1 MKTSTLTRL
10 NPLSLIVLLT
20 SILASLPAFAD
31 TPSLTYQ
38 GASIYKDSKGMV
50 YKVSTA
56 DVSVKYSGVQV
67 SKSVWSDACGV
78 AKISFSVNSGIPS
91 TVTFGGSTSTL
102 SSLSS
107 RFDKYKCVNGVADW
121 GTTGAQTSVVRSLR
135 KNSDEDLIGVTV
147 YYPPTQTGGAV
158 KQNLVMYTNNLTYKA
173 KPTCG
178 FVLLNPAANSQKRTS
193 TALAL
198 DGTSIDLTTLPIN
211 PAPPECVKGKL
222 FTGGASTAAVN
233 GASIYR
239 TDKAVVLAGLTPNS
253 LNVVNFDV
261 FESKSFKT
269 TGSCGLFKIDFG
281 RKRFNAVKIGAST
294 FNVATI
300 STTAVKSCSSAGFAA
315 MTPNTL
321 YVSDGWYST
330 EYYYKNSDLSQ
341 KSLAAEIPYVAT
353 KKIAVNNCGFTIVPS
368 PNMANG
374 FSTGDKLIIN
384 GSAPY
389 NVTTLPLV
397 AAAPIC
403 KNGVTYTSAP

>member
-1 MKTSTLTRL
+1 MKTSTLTRF
-10 NPLSLIVLLT
+10 NPLSSIVLLT

-78 AKISFSVNSGIPS
+78 AKISFSVKAGIPS

-135 KNSDEDLIGVTV
+135 NNSDEDLIGVTV
-147 YYPPTQTGGAV
+147 YYPPTQTGGAM
-158 KQNLVMYTNNLTYKA
+158 KQNLVMYTSDLNHMA

-198 DGTSIDLTTLPIN
+198 DGTSIDLTTLPVN
-211 PAPPECVKGKL
+211 PTPPECVKGKL

-261 FESKSFKT
+261 FESKSFKL

-300 STTAVKSCSSAGFAA
+300 STTAVNSCSSAGFAA
-315 MTPNTL
+315 MIPNTL
-321 YVSDGWYST
+321 YRSNEWYST

-341 KSLAAEIPYVAT
+341 KSLAAETPYIDT
-353 KKIAVNNCGFTIVPS
+353 KNIAVNPCGFAIVPS
-368 PNMANG
+368 PNRANG

-403 KNGVTYTSAP
+403 KNGVTYTSVP